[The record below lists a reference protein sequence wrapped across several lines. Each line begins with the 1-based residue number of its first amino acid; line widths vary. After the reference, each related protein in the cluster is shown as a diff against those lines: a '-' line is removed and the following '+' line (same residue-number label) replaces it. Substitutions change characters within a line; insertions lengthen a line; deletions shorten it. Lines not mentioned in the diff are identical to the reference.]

1 MTKATVASVIR
12 DAKKLAPEV
21 TTEQQAIERLAL
33 MSPQVAKFAHR
44 FEQGRGQS
52 AFIIPKASPVLRNAA
67 NAFGHAK
74 KLLVKIVC
82 QDLSYCEHEG
92 DVSKWL
98 DNNLPSIVKKLLGG
112 SPTGIIAKILAL
124 IGVTSVS
131 WAAIVTI
138 VVAWLLKASLDDLC
152 GCKS

>member
-1 MTKATVASVIR
+1 MPKPTVASVIR
-12 DAKKLAPEV
+12 DAKKLAPQV

-33 MSPQVAKFAHR
+33 MSPQVATHAR
-44 FEQGRGQS
+44 RVGARGGQS
-52 AFIIPKASPVLRNAA
+52 AFTVPRASAVYLNAA
-67 NAFGHAK
+67 KAFGRAK

-82 QDLSYCEHEG
+82 KDLDYCKHEG

-98 DNNLPSIVKKLLGG
+98 DKNLPDIVKKLLSG
-112 SPTGIIAKILAL
+112 SPTGIIAKILSL

-138 VVAWLLKASLDDLC
+138 VAAWLLKTGLDSLC